1 MQSSWV
7 EGLQQLALMFGADNL
22 GKGVILSGMEISQ
35 VGLDVT
41 ITEGVFACLQPSSV
55 IGLQLLY
62 YPGDTHTLA
71 SSAEEVRIQA
81 GAFANTTNLVYNDGS
96 IHPAILEYVSSS
108 FVTLIVTSLT
118 PGLTMSARNMVRY
131 YDTTWIEPTY
141 AGDYVADSASPITF
155 RRLMGAKR
163 VQIQG
168 MVSNSSPTSVASDSV
183 MFTLPTGYRPPVELL
198 FTVWSTTVATAAVVR
213 VKANGEVSIAGD
225 LLAVSNDQMSCVV
238 SFEVD

>member
-1 MQSSWV
+1 VRKQHDFTYSGGFPLTQERLKYMQSSWV

-141 AGDYVADSASPITF
+141 AGDYVADSA
-155 RRLMGAKR
+155 
-163 VQIQG
+163 
-168 MVSNSSPTSVASDSV
+168 